1 MHNLKYTS
9 KHAMPSTQFECM
21 LGIENCHI
29 KRKINVQIQK
39 KKKKK
44 KNGQNQKKKS
54 EEKEQHNRHVI
65 DMTY

>member
-44 KNGQNQKKKS
+44 S